1 MKSSVPQPSL
11 QARESL
17 RERKKRMTREAI
29 FAAAQALFTERGF
42 DDVTVAEIAD
52 AANISVKTLFTYV
65 SAKDELLFS
74 GRPAVLSA
82 VVEAVANRRLGQT
95 PLVAAGQALLAA
107 ADDKDPDRNLGT
119 FLRMVSSGRAARS
132 RLRALWDET
141 EDALTEALAA
151 RRDGPRELAMRRL
164 TAAQI
169 MVLVRTVTSVEV
181 GDLIA
186 KTAGPEDSGR
196 EPRGVPGGECGQA
209 EREALKDWIRDAAGH
224 LARGLQAAGR

>member
-1 MKSSVPQPSL
+1 MKSAAPQLSQ
-11 QARESL
+11 QAPESL
-17 RERKKRMTREAI
+17 RERKKRLTREAI

-107 ADDKDPDRNLGT
+107 ADDQDPDRNLSA